1 MVAHTAMSGKPRSP
15 DSNSSVITCKS
26 HTDRRDHNSPVH
38 TGPGWRSPSIYL
50 HAHPRSS
57 RLEAQG
63 GDSGVWYPHPQGSVA
78 QLRPTLWTVATRL
91 LCPWSRPAKNTGGG
105 YHSHL
110 QGIFPT
116 QGSNSGFPHYR
127 QILYCLSHQGSP
139 RKLEWVAY
147 PFSRGS
153 S

>member
-50 HAHPRSS
+50 HAHRRSS
-57 RLEAQG
+57 RLEAKG

-78 QLRPTLWTVATRL
+78 QLRPTLWTVAHQAPLSMESSSQEHWRGL
-91 LCPWSRPAKNTGGG
+91 PFPSPGDLPDPGIEPRSPALQAHSLPLSPWA
-105 YHSHL
+105 
-110 QGIFPT
+110 
-116 QGSNSGFPHYR
+116 
-127 QILYCLSHQGSP
+127 SP
-139 RKLEWVAY
+139 IPQATHE
-147 PFSRGS
+147 
-153 S
+153 